1 MNSDLQK
8 EDLRQGIAEV
18 RGSLDLT
25 ASGAIKNSIRYCL
38 TVFMKDPLLQGAVSY
53 NLLTER
59 VDIVKTLWWKK
70 QTVALPGFLSD
81 GILADETWGRYVGT
95 GMAGV

>member
-25 ASGAIKNSIRYCL
+25 DSGAIKNSIRNCL

-70 QTVALPGFLSD
+70 ANCHADGHRPKLSYALS
-81 GILADETWGRYVGT
+81 GR
-95 GMAGV
+95 